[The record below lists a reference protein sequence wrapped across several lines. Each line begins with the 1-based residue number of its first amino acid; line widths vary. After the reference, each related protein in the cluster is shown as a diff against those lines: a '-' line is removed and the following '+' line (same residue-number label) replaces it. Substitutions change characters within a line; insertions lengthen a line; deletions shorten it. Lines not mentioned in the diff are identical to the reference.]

1 MKAINLL
8 PILLLCLLAI
18 SCSKEDDVN
27 TNLSLDKVSGYVQ
40 KGPYLNGT
48 NISIYEL
55 SPEFLPTGKSY
66 TTEISDNKGSFE
78 INSVDF
84 ASHYVEIKA
93 DGFYFNEVTKNN
105 SSAQLSLQALSDL
118 TDLSSL
124 NVNILST
131 LERNRVKYLIS
142 TGKDF
147 ASAKKQAQTEI
158 LKIFEIE
165 KSDIT
170 ASEHLDI
177 TKTGDDNAI
186 LLAISVI
193 VQGYLNVSE
202 VSELLANIS
211 TDIKEDGILNNASLG
226 SILIDNARLLK
237 LPSVRENLKNRY
249 TDLGVDCTIPDFEKY
264 VNQFISNTHFV
275 YTPSIEY
282 PATGKFG
289 KNILDRNQ
297 SVLPSGR
304 CSLKAFLK
312 EGSSLKV
319 KVAGETWSFPAFQDN
334 TGWSYSDYNF
344 PENSRTFTATR
355 TGEVDFEMNLQS
367 SMTVTVYENG
377 DTTPTWSKG
386 SVQK

>member
-8 PILLLCLLAI
+8 PILLFCLLVI

-48 NISIYEL
+48 DIAIYEL
-55 SPEFLPTGKSY
+55 STDFQPTGKSY
-66 TTEISDNKGSFE
+66 STEITDNKGTFE
-78 INSVDF
+78 INSIDLE
-84 ASHYVEIKA
+84 SHYVEIKA
-93 DGFYFNEVTKNN
+93 NGFYFNEVTKSN

-118 TDLSSL
+118 TDQSSL

-147 ASAKKQAQTEI
+147 ATAKKQAQAEI

-165 KSDIT
+165 KPDIT
-170 ASEHLDI
+170 ASEHMDI

-211 TDIKEDGILNNASLG
+211 TDIKEDGVLDDAGLGTILINNAK
-226 SILIDNARLLK
+226 LLK
-237 LPSVRENLKNRY
+237 LPSVRENLTSRY
-249 TDLGVDCTIPDFEKY
+249 ADLGVDCTIPDFEKY
-264 VNQFISNTHFV
+264 VNQFMTNTHFV

-282 PATGKFG
+282 PAMGKFG
-289 KNILDRNQ
+289 KNILDKN
-297 SVLPSGR
+297 LLIYPLGTY
-304 CSLKAFLK
+304 SLKAVLK
-312 EGSSLKV
+312 EGTSLKV
-319 KVAGETWSFPAFQDN
+319 KVACEIWVFPAFQDN
-334 TGWSYSDYNF
+334 TGWSYSDYDF
-344 PENSRTFTATR
+344 SDNSRVFTATR
-355 TGEVDFEMNLQS
+355 TGEVDFQMSLQKPA
-367 SMTVTVYENG
+367 TITVYENG
-377 DTTPTWSKG
+377 AVTPTWSKVT
-386 SVQK
+386 VQK

>member
-8 PILLLCLLAI
+8 PILLFCLLII

-27 TNLSLDKVSGYVQ
+27 PSLSLDKVSGYIQ

-48 NISIYEL
+48 DIDIYEL
-55 SPEFLPTGKSY
+55 SSEFMPTGKSY
-66 TTEISDNKGSFE
+66 STEITDNKGTFE
-78 INSVDF
+78 INSINLM
-84 ASHYVEIKA
+84 SHYVEIKA
-93 DGFYFNEVTKNN
+93 NGFYFNEVTKDN

-118 TDLSSL
+118 TNQSTL

-165 KSDIT
+165 KPDIT

-186 LLAISVI
+186 LLAISII

-211 TDIKEDGILNNASLG
+211 TDIKEDGVLDNASLG
-226 SILIDNARLLK
+226 TILINNARLLK
-237 LPSVRENLKNRY
+237 LPTVRENLNQRY
-249 TDLGVDCTIPDFEKY
+249 SDLGVDCTIPDFEKY

-282 PATGKFG
+282 PAMGKFG
-289 KNILDRNQ
+289 KNILDKNLL
-297 SVLPSGR
+297 VYPYGTY
-304 CSLKAFLK
+304 SLKAVLK

-319 KVAGETWSFPAFQDN
+319 KVAGDMWFFPAFQDN
-334 TGWSYSDYNF
+334 TGWSFSDYDF
-344 PENSRTFTATR
+344 SDHSRIFTATR
-355 TGEVDFEMNLQS
+355 TGEIDFEMSLEGPI
-367 SMTVTVYENG
+367 TITVYENG
-377 DTTPTWSKG
+377 DTTPTWSKVT
-386 SVQK
+386 VQK

>member
-8 PILLLCLLAI
+8 PVLLLFLFII
-18 SCSKEDDVN
+18 SCSKEDDIN
-27 TNLSLDKVSGYVQ
+27 TNLSLEKVSGYVQ

-48 NISIYEL
+48 DITIYEL
-55 SPEFLPTGKSY
+55 SNEFLPTGKSY
-66 TTEISDNKGSFE
+66 STEISDNKGTFE
-78 INSVDF
+78 INSIDLV
-84 ASHYVEIKA
+84 SHYVEIKA
-93 DGFYFNEVTKNN
+93 NGFYFNEVTKNN

-118 TDLSSL
+118 TDQSTL

-147 ASAKKQAQTEI
+147 AEAKKQAQTEI

-165 KSDIT
+165 KPDIT

-211 TDIKEDGILNNASLG
+211 TDIKEDGVLDNASLG
-226 SILIDNARLLK
+226 TILINNAHLLK
-237 LPSVRENLKNRY
+237 LPLVRENLENRY

-289 KNILDRNQ
+289 KNLLDKN
-297 SVLPSGR
+297 LLIYPDATY
-304 CSLKAFLK
+304 SLKAVLK
-312 EGSSLKV
+312 EGASLQV
-319 KVAGETWSFPAFQDN
+319 KVAGDMWFFPAFQDN
-334 TGWSYSDYNF
+334 TGWSFSDYDFNDH
-344 PENSRTFTATR
+344 SRIFTATR
-355 TGEVDFEMNLQS
+355 TGEVDFEMRLEGPI
-367 SMTVTVYENG
+367 TLTVYENG
-377 DTTPTWSKG
+377 DTTPTWSKVT
-386 SVQK
+386 VQK

>member
-8 PILLLCLLAI
+8 PILLFCLLII

-48 NISIYEL
+48 DITIYEL
-55 SPEFLPTGKSY
+55 SPEFVPTGNSY
-66 TTEISDNKGSFE
+66 STEITDNKGTFE
-78 INSVDF
+78 INSVDL

-93 DGFYFNEVTKNN
+93 IGFYFNEVTKNN

-118 TDLSSL
+118 TDRSTL

-142 TGKDF
+142 TGMDF
-147 ASAKKQAQTEI
+147 TSAKKQAQTEI

-165 KSDIT
+165 KPDIT

-177 TKTGDDNAI
+177 TRTGDDNAI

-211 TDIKEDGILNNASLG
+211 TDIKEDGILNDASLG
-226 SILIDNARLLK
+226 TILINNARLLN
-237 LPSVRENLKNRY
+237 LPAVRENLNNRY
-249 TDLGVDCTIPDFEKY
+249 ADLGVECTIPDFEKY
-264 VNQFISNTHFV
+264 VSQFISNTHFV

-282 PATGKFG
+282 PALGKFG
-289 KNILDRNQ
+289 KNILDKN
-297 SVLPSGR
+297 LLIYPNAHY
-304 CSLKAFLK
+304 SLKAVLK
-312 EGSSLKV
+312 DGASLKV
-319 KVAGETWSFPAFQDN
+319 KVAGDMWFFPAFQDN
-334 TGWSYSDYNF
+334 TGWSFSDYNF
-344 PENSRTFTATR
+344 SDHSRIFTATR
-355 TGEVDFEMNLQS
+355 TGEIDFEMILEGP
-367 SMTVTVYENG
+367 TTITVYENG
-377 DTTPTWSKG
+377 DTTPTWSKVT
-386 SVQK
+386 VQN